1 MKTPDQGKEQG
12 NMQSASPNNRNHLMQ
27 AQVPAVEQ
35 DKKAHH
41 HPRPFVAILNAHKYV
56 SPRSRPLT
64 PEEVEVR
71 RIAYALKV
79 PTAEACELAA
89 HTLAPLLDAAEA
101 PGTHIVL
108 MPVPNSTGSVD
119 ANRQFANE
127 LAAEVHRRYPE
138 RRVQV
143 KVTVGRQHPVESSC
157 VRRKRG
163 LRGLRAEEHAM
174 IRIAGPLTA
183 TNTAYFFVD
192 NMATTG
198 STLDACR
205 AALGFG
211 AGIVWADEGRT
222 PLA

>member
-1 MKTPDQGKEQG
+1 MKTPEQGKEQG
-12 NMQSASPNNRNHLMQ
+12 NMQRANSNSRNLLMQ

-35 DKKAHH
+35 DKKAHSR
-41 HPRPFVAILNAHKYV
+41 PRPPVGILSAHKYV

-89 HTLAPLLDAAEA
+89 QALAPLVDAAEA
-101 PGTHIVL
+101 PGTHLVL
-108 MPVPNSTGSVD
+108 MPVPASTGSVD
-119 ANRQFANE
+119 ANRTFANE
-127 LAAEVHRRYPE
+127 LAAEIHRRYPD

-163 LRGLRAEEHAM
+163 QPGLHAHDHAM
-174 IRIAGPLTA
+174 IRVAGPLTA

-198 STLDACR
+198 STLAACR

-222 PLA
+222 LFS